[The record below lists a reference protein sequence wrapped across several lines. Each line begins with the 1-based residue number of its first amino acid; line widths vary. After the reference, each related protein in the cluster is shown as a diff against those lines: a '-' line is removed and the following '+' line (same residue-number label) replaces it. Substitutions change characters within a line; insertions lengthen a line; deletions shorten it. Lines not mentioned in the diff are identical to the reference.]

1 MIAKS
6 AFLQHNKKY
15 LRLKIGSLLLCNT
28 LRLSSQKQILREGEN
43 NLSMTTFS
51 KTNFGIR
58 VGTSRT

>member
-1 MIAKS
+1 MAKS

-15 LRLKIGSLLLCNT
+15 LRLKIDSLLLWNT

-43 NLSMTTFS
+43 NLGMITFS

-58 VGTSRT
+58 GGTSLT